1 MTMVDYAVG
10 IANITYG
17 YVSHSFNQFIL
28 LDEGRIVAVDHGDAY
43 PRSVVL
49 QKYNSDYSAEGF
61 EKSVTYAEMLEIAG
75 AYGANA
81 TGVSIGGFEMSSGH
95 YLVAGN
101 AVSMDEETY
110 DASGTKNIFVASVD
124 RDLSETPVIRTL
136 TSYKEGDTSP
146 STPQFVKI
154 GEDSFLLMW
163 TKDGVLNYCKIGEN
177 GKKVGKIYTMDA
189 ALSDCVPIVT
199 DGKLVWYTWDY
210 SFVDFYEIDLTNLSK
225 TNVYQRLNG
234 EIQTERNIWNTS
246 VTLSKASFTY
256 DGEAKKPKVTVKYF
270 DGKDISSKY
279 YKVTYKDNTKVGTAT
294 VTVKFKGDYSG
305 TLKTTFKIKPAA
317 TTISKVTSAKTKT
330 ITVKW
335 KKQTTQTTGY
345 EIQYATDK
353 KFTKNKTTVTVS
365 SAKTTSKT
373 ITGLSAKKTY
383 YVRIRTY
390 KTISGTKYCSAWS
403 EVTSVKTK

>member
-1 MTMVDYAVG
+1 
-10 IANITYG
+10 
-17 YVSHSFNQFIL
+17 
-28 LDEGRIVAVDHGDAY
+28 
-43 PRSVVL
+43 
-49 QKYNSDYSAEGF
+49 
-61 EKSVTYAEMLEIAG
+61 
-75 AYGANA
+75 
-81 TGVSIGGFEMSSGH
+81 
-95 YLVAGN
+95 
-101 AVSMDEETY
+101 
-110 DASGTKNIFVASVD
+110 
-124 RDLSETPVIRTL
+124 
-136 TSYKEGDTSP
+136 
-146 STPQFVKI
+146 
-154 GEDSFLLMW
+154 
-163 TKDGVLNYCKIGEN
+163 
-177 GKKVGKIYTMDA
+177 
-189 ALSDCVPIVT
+189 
-199 DGKLVWYTWDY
+199 VWYTWDY

-373 ITGLSAKKTY
+373 ITGLSAKKNY

-403 EVTSVKTK
+403 DATSVTTK